1 MDRLVLTV
9 LWLCVGF
16 LFLLLSLFSGS
27 KKWTIF
33 FYYSL
38 ISAYFQFY
46 EFNPLYNLLLF
57 FGVSLFTL
65 IITRKEI

>member
-1 MDRLVLTV
+1 MDKALSTL
-9 LWLCVGF
+9 LWLFIGF

-38 ISAYFQFY
+38 LSAYFQFY
-46 EFNPLYNLLLF
+46 EFNILYNLILF